1 MSRLRQ
7 VSEILVEVGKNYDML
22 EMIKKNSKKD
32 EDKKKIETDILKLK
46 GQILYLLTATKK
58 LVEQEDV

>member
-22 EMIKKNSKKD
+22 EMRKKNSKKD